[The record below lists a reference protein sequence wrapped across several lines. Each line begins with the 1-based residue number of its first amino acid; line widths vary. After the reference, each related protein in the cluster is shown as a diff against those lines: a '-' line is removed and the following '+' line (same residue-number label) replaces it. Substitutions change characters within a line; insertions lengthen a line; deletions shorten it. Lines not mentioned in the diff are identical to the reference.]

1 MTTNSGKTCKSLTR
15 KYLKEFIKGK
25 KKSDQRA
32 QAFFVED
39 YVHDLLSPF
48 TKLKGKSYRSMFK
61 SEKPHEM

>member
-15 KYLKEFIKGK
+15 VYQGK

>member
-1 MTTNSGKTCKSLTR
+1 M
-15 KYLKEFIKGK
+15 E